1 MSRPPSLALEALLRD
16 LGSSLHRGASPTA
29 APIRCPTGLPDIDRL
44 LGGGFPRG
52 RLSEI
57 AGSAC
62 CGRTSLALALL
73 ARTTAAGEV
82 VALVDEAD
90 ALDPPSAAAAGVDLS
105 RLLWVRTSEFSHAL
119 RSTEHLLAARGFAL
133 VLLDLADLAPGPRT
147 PARIP
152 SSAWSRLRRTAAG
165 TDTALVVLGERRLAG
180 TFADLAIE
188 MSGAK
193 PCFQGTPALLEGLDG
208 RVRLVRNRMGPHDC
222 AVAVRWQSASA
233 A

>member
-1 MSRPPSLALEALLRD
+1 MSARPPSLAIQALLRD
-16 LGSSLHRGASPTA
+16 LGPSLHRGIGPD
-29 APIRCPTGLPDIDRL
+29 APLTRFPTGLPGIDRL
-44 LGGGFPRG
+44 LDGGFPRG

-62 CGRTSLALALL
+62 CGRTSLALALV

-82 VALVDEAD
+82 VALVDGAD
-90 ALDPPSAAAAGVDLS
+90 AFDPPSAAAAGIDLS
-105 RLLWVRTSEFSHAL
+105 RVLWVRTSEVPDAL

-133 VLLDLADLAPGPRT
+133 VLLDLAPGRQA

-152 SSAWSRLRRTAAG
+152 SSAWSRLRKTAAG
-165 TDTALVVLGERRLAG
+165 TDTALVVLGDRRLTD

-193 PCFQGTPALLEGLDG
+193 PRFQGTPTLLEGFDG
-208 RVRLVRNRMGPHDC
+208 RVQLVRNRMGPHDC

>member
-1 MSRPPSLALEALLRD
+1 MPARPPSLAIEALLRD
-16 LGSSLHRGASPTA
+16 LGPGLHRGA
-29 APIRCPTGLPDIDRL
+29 APAVPLTRCPTGLPGIDRL
-44 LGGGFPRG
+44 LDGGFPRG

-82 VALVDEAD
+82 VALVDGVD
-90 ALDPPSAAAAGVDLS
+90 AFDPPSAAAAGVDLS
-105 RLLWVRTSEFSHAL
+105 RVLWVRTFEVPDAL
-119 RSTEHLLAARGFAL
+119 RSTEHLLAAQGFAL
-133 VLLDLADLAPGPRT
+133 VLLDLAPGRQL

-165 TDTALVVLGERRLAG
+165 TGTALVVLGDRRLAG

-188 MSGAK
+188 MSGAE
-193 PCFQGTPALLEGLDG
+193 PRFQGAPALLEGLDG
-208 RVRLVRNRMGPHDC
+208 TVQLVRNRMGPHDC

>member
-1 MSRPPSLALEALLRD
+1 MSAPPPSLAIEALLRD
-16 LGSSLHRGASPTA
+16 LGSNLRRGAGPTV
-29 APIRCPTGLPDIDRL
+29 PPSRCPTGLPDIDRL
-44 LGGGFPRG
+44 LEGGFPRG

-57 AGSAC
+57 AGSVC

-82 VALVDEAD
+82 VALVDGAD
-90 ALDPPSAAAAGVDLS
+90 AFDPPSAAAAGVDLS
-105 RLLWVRTSEFSHAL
+105 HLLWVRPSEVPYAL
-119 RSTEHLLAARGFAL
+119 RSTEHLLAARGFTL
-133 VLLDLADLAPGPRT
+133 VLLDLAPAQRT

-152 SSAWSRLRRTAAG
+152 PSAWLRLRRTAAG
-165 TDTALVVLGERRLAG
+165 TDTALVVLGDRRLTD

-188 MSGAK
+188 MNEAK
-193 PCFQGTPALLEGLDG
+193 PRFQGTPALLEGLDG
-208 RVRLVRNRMGPHDC
+208 KVQLVRNRLGPHDC

>member
-1 MSRPPSLALEALLRD
+1 MPMRPPSPAIETLLRD
-16 LGSSLHRGASPTA
+16 LGPSLHRGASPTF
-29 APIRCPTGLPDIDRL
+29 PPTRCPTGLPGIDRL
-44 LGGGFPRG
+44 LDGGFPRG

-82 VALVDEAD
+82 VALVDGAD
-90 ALDPPSAAAAGVDLS
+90 AFDPPSAATAGVDLA
-105 RLLWVRTSEFSHAL
+105 RVLWVRTSEVRCAL

-133 VLLDLADLAPGPRT
+133 VLLDLAPGHQA

-165 TDTALVVLGERRLAG
+165 TDTALVVLGDQRLTG

-193 PCFQGTPALLEGLDG
+193 PRFQGAPTLLEGLDG
-208 RVRLVRNRMGPHDC
+208 KVQLVRNRMGPHDC

>member
-1 MSRPPSLALEALLRD
+1 MSARPLSPAIQALLRD
-16 LGSSLHRGASPTA
+16 LGPSLHRGAIPTVSPT
-29 APIRCPTGLPDIDRL
+29 RCPTGLPGIDRL

-57 AGSAC
+57 AGPTC

-82 VALVDEAD
+82 VALVDGAD
-90 ALDPPSAAAAGVDLS
+90 AFDPPSAAAAGVDLS
-105 RLLWVRTSEFSHAL
+105 RVLWVRTLEVPEAL

-133 VLLDLADLAPGPRT
+133 VLLDLAPGRQT
-147 PARIP
+147 PAQIP
-152 SSAWSRLRRTAAG
+152 SSAWSRLRKTAAG
-165 TDTALVVLGERRLAG
+165 TDTALVVLGDRRLTD

-193 PCFQGTPALLEGLDG
+193 PRFQGTPTLLEGLDG
-208 RVRLVRNRMGPHDC
+208 RVQLVRNRMGPHDC
-222 AVAVRWQSASA
+222 AVAVRWQSANA

>member
-1 MSRPPSLALEALLRD
+1 MPAPPASLAIEALLRD
-16 LGSSLHRGASPTA
+16 LGPDLRRGADPA
-29 APIRCPTGLPDIDRL
+29 APLTRCPTGLPGIDRL

-82 VALVDEAD
+82 VALVDGAD
-90 ALDPPSAAAAGVDLS
+90 AFDPPSAAAASVDLS
-105 RLLWVRTSEFSHAL
+105 RVLWVRTSEVPDAL
-119 RSTEHLLAARGFAL
+119 RGTERLLAARGFAL
-133 VLLDLADLAPGPRT
+133 VLLDLASGRE
-147 PARIP
+147 ARIP
-152 SSAWSRLRRTAAG
+152 PSAWSRLRRTAAS
-165 TDTALVVLGERRLAG
+165 TDTALVVLGDRRLAG

-188 MSGAK
+188 MSGSEPRFRGA
-193 PCFQGTPALLEGLDG
+193 PSLLEGLDG
-208 RVRLVRNRMGPHDC
+208 KVRLARNRMGSHDR
-222 AVAVRWQSASA
+222 AVAVRWLSASA

>member
-1 MSRPPSLALEALLRD
+1 MSARPPSLAIEALLRD
-16 LGSSLHRGASPTA
+16 LGPSLRRGAGPTV
-29 APIRCPTGLPDIDRL
+29 PLTRCPTGLPGIDRL

-57 AGSAC
+57 SGAAC

-82 VALVDEAD
+82 VALVDGAD
-90 ALDPPSAAAAGVDLS
+90 AFDPPSAAGAGVDLS
-105 RLLWVRTSEFSHAL
+105 RVLWVRTSEIPDAL

-133 VLLDLADLAPGPRT
+133 VLLDLAAGRQT
-147 PARIP
+147 PAPIP
-152 SSAWSRLRRTAAG
+152 SSAWPRLKRAAAG
-165 TDTALVVLGERRLAG
+165 TDTALVVLGDRRLAD
-180 TFADLAIE
+180 TFADLVIE
-188 MSGAK
+188 MSGAE
-193 PCFQGTPALLEGLDG
+193 PRFQGTPTLLEGLDG
-208 RVRLVRNRMGPHDC
+208 KVQLVRNRMGPHDC

>member
-1 MSRPPSLALEALLRD
+1 MPMRPPSPAIETLLRD
-16 LGSSLHRGASPTA
+16 LGPSLHRGASPTF
-29 APIRCPTGLPDIDRL
+29 PPTRCPTGLPGIDRL
-44 LGGGFPRG
+44 LDGGFPRG

-82 VALVDEAD
+82 VALVDGAD
-90 ALDPPSAAAAGVDLS
+90 AFDPPSAATAGVDLA
-105 RLLWVRTSEFSHAL
+105 RVLWVRTSEVRCAL
-119 RSTEHLLAARGFAL
+119 RSTEHLLAARGFTL
-133 VLLDLADLAPGPRT
+133 VLLDLAPGHQV

-165 TDTALVVLGERRLAG
+165 TDTALVVLGDQRLTG

-193 PCFQGTPALLEGLDG
+193 PRFQGAPTLLEGLDG
-208 RVRLVRNRMGPHDC
+208 KVQLVRNRMGPHDC